1 MVWPTVLL
9 AQNNNAAL
17 SFRRRARASSRGW
30 LRATTVLFAGCAAMG
45 VMVALIPV
53 ASAQVAGLD
62 QLTNP
67 SGATTQAQAPM
78 LLEADEVVYNE
89 DDDTVTAVG
98 KVQIYYG
105 ATSLQAR
112 KVIYNRKTER
122 VFAEGDVRIVDET
135 GNVVTAESA
144 DVTRTFAD
152 GFIKS
157 LRIDTVQRTRI
168 VAESATRRDDNVTEV
183 EKATYTACV
192 KCRQTPDRPPTWQIK
207 AAKVVQNQQEQMVYY
222 QDARLEFWGVPVAY
236 VPYFAH
242 PDPSVK
248 RKSGFLSP
256 NAFVSD
262 LLGVGVSAG
271 YFWAPAQDWDITFRP
286 SYLSRQGLVGDVE
299 MRHAVDGGLWSLRLV
314 GLHQNDP
321 GAFRSSTQTPAQWNV
336 DSSNRDW
343 RGMVST
349 TGNFS
354 LGSQWAL
361 GWRVNITSDV
371 DFLKDYSFS
380 DTADESTR
388 SEVFLRGVG
397 DRSLFNASLLAFGL
411 TLDDKNGVNLA
422 FGSGTD
428 RDRVSKQP
436 FVLPVI
442 DYTKVIDQPILGGE
456 LAFTANLTSITR
468 LNGEWQNIDGVAGLQ
483 GGDRIIGSEGAYTR
497 LSGQL
502 DWRRQIIDPFGQ
514 VFTPFAYVKSD
525 VFMTRVDTSG
535 SGTSFNPGIPTNN
548 PIAPSPKSAV
558 FGRFMPAVGIE
569 YRYPILSAHS
579 WGNQIFEPV
588 AQVIIRPNENQIGSI
603 ANEDS
608 QSFVFDD
615 SNLFDWDKF
624 SGFDRT
630 EGGSRANVGLN
641 YTLTLNNGGSISALI
656 GKSFQLTG
664 KNSFAIDD
672 ITLTGRDS
680 GLEQQQSD
688 YVARLFLDL
697 PAGLRVGTRARFDE
711 ATFALNRSEVQASAY
726 AGPLTLVGNFAYLRQ
741 QPNLG
746 IKHDRREVTTGGNLR
761 LSETWRLF
769 GQVRYDLE
777 KGRMI
782 TGSGGVGYDDDSF
795 SLSLSF
801 GQNNGLTGTE
811 KPERVMFLRFGLR
824 TLGDG
829 DLNPSIFE

>member
-1 MVWPTVLL
+1 MAWPTVLPL
-9 AQNNNAAL
+9 ERMTVPRLIAGG
-17 SFRRRARASSRGW
+17 ARAKARGW
-30 LRATTVLFAGCAAMG
+30 LKATTILCAGCVAMG
-45 VMVALIPV
+45 VIVALVPV
-53 ASAQVAGLD
+53 AQAQVAALN
-62 QLTNP
+62 QLTTP
-67 SGATTQAQAPM
+67 RPGQAQAPM
-78 LLEADEVVYNE
+78 LLEADEVIYNE
-89 DDDTVTAVG
+89 DEDTVTAVG

-144 DVTRTFAD
+144 DVTRSFAE

-157 LRIDTVQRTRI
+157 VRIDTVQRTRI
-168 VAESATRRDDNVTEV
+168 TAESATRRDDNVTEV
-183 EKATYTACV
+183 NKATYTACV
-192 KCRQTPDRPPTWQIK
+192 KCRQTPERPPTWQIK

-222 QDARLEFWGVPVAY
+222 QDARLEFWGVPLAY

-242 PDPSVK
+242 PDLSVK

-271 YFWAPAQDWDITFRP
+271 YFWAPAQDWDITLRP

-299 MRHAVDGGLWSLRLV
+299 IRHAVDGGQWSLRMV

-321 GAFRSSTQTPAQWNV
+321 DAFRTSSQSAATWAN
-336 DSSNRDW
+336 DSSNRTW
-343 RGMVST
+343 RGMLSS

-354 LGSQWAL
+354 LGQQWAA

-371 DFLKDYSFS
+371 DFLTDYSFS

-388 SEVFLRGVG
+388 SEIFLRGSG

-411 TLDDKNGVNLA
+411 TFDDRNGVNLA
-422 FGSGTD
+422 FGSGTN

-442 DYTKVIDQPILGGE
+442 DYAKVLDESYWGGE
-456 LAFTANLTSITR
+456 LALTANLTSITR
-468 LNGEWQNIDGVAGLQ
+468 LNGDWQNINGTAGLQ
-483 GGDRIIGSEGAYTR
+483 RKDDRIVGSEGAYTR
-497 LSGQL
+497 LSGQV

-514 VFTPFAYVKSD
+514 VFTPFAYVKGD
-525 VFMTRVDTSG
+525 LFMTRVDSSG
-535 SGTSFNPGIPTNN
+535 DGTSLGPV
-548 PIAPSPKSAV
+548 APSPKSAV

-569 YRYPILSAHS
+569 YRYPILAAHA
-579 WGNQIFEPV
+579 WGNQVFEPV
-588 AQVIIRPNENQIGSI
+588 AQVILRPDENQIGSI

-615 SNLFDWDKF
+615 ANLFDWDKF

-630 EGGSRANVGLN
+630 EGGSRANVGFN

-656 GKSFQLTG
+656 GKSFQLAG
-664 KNSFAIDD
+664 RNSFAIDD
-672 ITLTGRDS
+672 IALTGRDS
-680 GLEQQQSD
+680 GLDQQQSD

-711 ATFALNRSEVQASAY
+711 TTFALNRAEVQASAY
-726 AGPLTLVGNFAYLRQ
+726 AGPLTLVGNFAYLRE

-746 IKHDRREVTTGGNLR
+746 INHDRREVAGGGNLR
-761 LSETWRLF
+761 LSETWRVF
-769 GQVRYDLE
+769 GQMRYDLE
-777 KGRMI
+777 QGRMI
-782 TGSGGVGYDDDSF
+782 TGSGGLGYDDDSF
-795 SLSLSF
+795 SVSLSF
-801 GQNNGLTGTE
+801 GQNNGLKATD